1 MNRDGEREKNVT
13 QHYQVAVD
21 QRRYPK

>member
-1 MNRDGEREKNVT
+1 MNHDGEREKNVT